1 MVPSMLDNY
10 PAVVDQLDRELVGW
24 LTTVNPNLQP
34 QSSPIWYLRVAN
46 DLMVYSRADATR
58 ITNLATN
65 TSVAFNLR
73 GDKQGDTIV
82 SLEGVAVI
90 ESDSPTPLHVPE
102 YLAKYGDEIVRL
114 GWTNETFDRDFP
126 VPIRIEVKRVRNG

>member
-1 MVPSMLDNY
+1 MLDNY
-10 PAVVDQLDRELVGW
+10 PAVVDQLDRDLVGW
-24 LTTVNPNLQP
+24 LTTVNRNLQP
-34 QSSPIWYLRVAN
+34 QSSPIWYLRVGT
-46 DLMVYSRADATR
+46 DLMIYSRADATR

-65 TSVAFNLR
+65 SNVAFNLR

-90 ESDSPTPLHVPE
+90 EPDSPTPLRVPE

-114 GWTNETFDRDFP
+114 GWTNETFDRDFSL
-126 VPIRIEVKRVRNG
+126 PIRINVKRVRNG

>member
-1 MVPSMLDNY
+1 MLENY
-10 PAVVDQLDRELVGW
+10 PDVVDQLDRDLVGW
-24 LTTVNPNLQP
+24 LTTVNSNLQQ
-34 QSSPIWYLRVAN
+34 QSSPIWYLRVGN
-46 DLMVYSRADATR
+46 DLMVYSKADATR

-65 TSVAFNLR
+65 TNIAFNLR

-90 ESDSPTPLHVPE
+90 EPDSPTPLHVPE

-114 GWTNETFDRDFP
+114 GWTNETFDGDYS

>member
-1 MVPSMLDNY
+1 MLDNY

-24 LTTVNPNLQP
+24 LTTVNRNLQP

-58 ITNLATN
+58 ITNLETN
-65 TSVAFNLR
+65 TNVAFNLR

-82 SLEGVAVI
+82 SLEGVAMI

-126 VPIRIEVKRVRNG
+126 VPIRIEVKRVRTG